1 MALRHRLADLSYW
14 VYDRAR
20 HKTAFSSAE
29 QTGTAA
35 DFSGLR
41 GHKYAVLVT
50 FRKDGTAVPTP
61 VWFALLD
68 DHRFVMSTEERTA
81 KVRRIARD
89 SRVRVFPCDPRG
101 KALGPA
107 VEGTARILSDD
118 AERTAADAALEEH
131 YGRTRRVYER
141 LMADPAETTYIEVVP
156 VASTAAAPVN

>member
-68 DHRFVMSTEERTA
+68 DRRFVMSTEERTA

-89 SRVRVFPCDPRG
+89 PHVRVFPSDARG

-107 VEGTARILSDD
+107 IEGTARILTDE
-118 AERTAADAALEEH
+118 AELRAADAALDEH

-141 LMADPAETTYIEVVP
+141 LMADAAGSAYIEVVS
-156 VASTAAAPVN
+156 VASR